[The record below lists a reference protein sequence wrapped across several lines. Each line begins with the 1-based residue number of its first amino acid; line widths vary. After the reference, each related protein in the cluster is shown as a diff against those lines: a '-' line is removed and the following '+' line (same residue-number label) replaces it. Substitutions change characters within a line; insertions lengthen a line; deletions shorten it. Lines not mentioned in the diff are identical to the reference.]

1 MSYSFNVQAR
11 TKAEAHQ
18 KIAAE
23 FDAVLD
29 SQPVHEA
36 DLPAARV
43 AAAAF
48 VDVLKEP
55 TEKEAIKVRV
65 NGYVTWRAEGE
76 FVGASFGVTAD
87 LGPRDDG

>member
-18 KIAAE
+18 RLTAE
-23 FDAVLD
+23 FDAVLT

-36 DLPAARV
+36 DLAAARA

-55 TEKEAIKVRV
+55 TEKQAIKVAV
-65 NGYVTWRAEGE
+65 SGSVGQITDGV
-76 FVGASFGVTAD
+76 FVAASFAVTAT